1 MSWNLTTMQKVKA
14 VVALAVVFLLVL
26 ATNKMDSN
34 HFKVVK
40 RTLSTVYKDR
50 LVVQDYIYR
59 FSKNLQE
66 KKLDLALEDTIN
78 QQLNDSINHL
88 VKLYAETELTPSE
101 ARYFESFRTS
111 LNQLYKLEQNFLEGK
126 HDDEKQ
132 SIFKQHTVLNDQLD
146 ELSKIQLKE
155 GKRQIEISNRSISTS
170 DLISNI
176 EIAVLIIIGI
186 IIQALIFI
194 RPMR

>member
-1 MSWNLTTMQKVKA
+1 MSWNLTTMQKIKA

-66 KKLDLALEDTIN
+66 KKLDLALNDTIN

-101 ARYFESFRTS
+101 ARYFESFKTS
-111 LNQLYKLEQNFLEGK
+111 INQLYKLEQSFLEGQSGA
-126 HDDEKQ
+126 EKQ
-132 SIFKQHTVLNDQLD
+132 SVFKQHTVLNEQLD

-176 EIAVLIIIGI
+176 EIGVLIIIGI